1 MTTTTRE
8 NLSAGGILLVDKAA
22 GITSR
27 RVVDRVLREL
37 GSTRI
42 GHAGTLDPFA
52 QGLLLVL
59 WDRATP
65 LVPYLQHYPKTYTAT
80 IRFGRVTD
88 SQDCTGRV
96 LEESDPSHLDP
107 TLIQKAMQQSEGWI
121 EQVPPTLS
129 AVKREGQPAH
139 RRIRRGEHVD
149 LAPRRRYV
157 HRFEL
162 LEWTPPVARSHIECA
177 SGTYVRTLAHDL
189 GEVLGTGASLESLE
203 RTRIGHF
210 RLEDA
215 IDLGTLDTLSREE
228 ILARALDPADALP
241 DWPSIVMD
249 DDEVDALVWG
259 LVGPLCDRRL
269 DERRYRALDKEG
281 HLIALVQGGCSPHIV
296 RCFRGEP

>member
-1 MTTTTRE
+1 
-8 NLSAGGILLVDKAA
+8 
-22 GITSR
+22 
-27 RVVDRVLREL
+27 VVDRVVGRL
-37 GSTRI
+37 GFSRV

-65 LVPYLQHYPKTYTAT
+65 LVPYLQDYPKTYVAS

-88 SQDCTGRV
+88 SQDRTGRV
-96 LEESDPSHLDP
+96 LEETDASHLDP
-107 TLIQKAMQQSEGWI
+107 ALIEKAMRRSEGWI

-129 AVKREGQPAH
+129 AVKWEGQPAH
-139 RRIRRGEHVD
+139 RRTRRGERLD

-162 LEWTPPVARSHIECA
+162 LEWTPPLARTHIVCA

-189 GEVLGTGASLESLE
+189 GDALGTGASLDSLE
-203 RTRIGHF
+203 RKGIGPF

-215 IDLGTLDTLSREE
+215 IGMHALDAMSRAEL
-228 ILARALDPADALP
+228 LARALEPADALP
-241 DWPSIVMD
+241 DWPSIVLEEI
-249 DDEVDALVWG
+249 EVDALVRG

-269 DERRYRALDKEG
+269 DDRCFRALDQEG
-281 HLIALVQGGCSPHIV
+281 HLIALVQGGRSPHIV
-296 RCFRGEP
+296 RGFRGEP

>member
-1 MTTTTRE
+1 MTTTRDR
-8 NLSAGGILLVDKAA
+8 LSAGGILLVDKDS

-27 RVVDRVLREL
+27 LVVDCVIRQLGFSRV
-37 GSTRI
+37 

-65 LVPYLQHYPKTYTAT
+65 LVPYLQDYPKTYVAS

-88 SQDCTGRV
+88 SQDRTGRV
-96 LEESDPSHLDP
+96 LEETDASHLDP
-107 TLIQKAMQQSEGWI
+107 ALIERAMRRSEGWV

-129 AVKREGQPAH
+129 AVKWEGQPAH
-139 RRIRRGEHVD
+139 RRTRRGERLD

-162 LEWTPPVARSHIECA
+162 LEWTPPLARARIVCA

-189 GEVLGTGASLESLE
+189 GEAVGTGASLETLE
-203 RTRIGHF
+203 RHGIGPF

-215 IDLGTLDTLSREE
+215 IGIHTIDTLSRDAL
-228 ILARALDPADALP
+228 LARALEPADALP
-241 DWPSIVMD
+241 DWPAIVLEE
-249 DDEVDALVWG
+249 DEVQEIVWG
-259 LVGPLCDRRL
+259 LVGPLSGRCL
-269 DERRYRALDKEG
+269 DERRYRVLDKKG
-281 HLIALVQGGCSPHIV
+281 SLIALVQGGRSPHII